1 MQEKTYRRRSE
12 VTVAEVARRPSVWRK
27 EMDWSMK
34 GERDWMRGEVLDCGV
49 LVCEVVLDCEM
60 VLRLESILSPD
71 TLSLDCSSILFDI
84 TFPSSIFAD
93 IS

>member
-1 MQEKTYRRRSE
+1 M
-12 VTVAEVARRPSVWRK
+12 WRK

-71 TLSLDCSSILFDI
+71 TLSLDCSSIIFDI
-84 TFPSSIFAD
+84 TFPSSIFSD

>member
-49 LVCEVVLDCEM
+49 LACEVVLDCEM
-60 VLRLESILSPD
+60 VLRLESILD
-71 TLSLDCSSILFDI
+71 YWRQ
-84 TFPSSIFAD
+84 
-93 IS
+93 

>member
-1 MQEKTYRRRSE
+1 
-12 VTVAEVARRPSVWRK
+12 
-27 EMDWSMK
+27 MDWSMK
-34 GERDWMRGEVLDCGV
+34 GERDWLRGEVLDCGG
-49 LVCEVVLDCEM
+49 LACEVVLDCEM

>member
-1 MQEKTYRRRSE
+1 M
-12 VTVAEVARRPSVWRK
+12 WRK

-49 LVCEVVLDCEM
+49 LDCEV

>member
-1 MQEKTYRRRSE
+1 
-12 VTVAEVARRPSVWRK
+12 
-27 EMDWSMK
+27 MDWSMK
-34 GERDWMRGEVLDCGV
+34 GERDWMRGEVVMGCEVLDCGV

>member
-1 MQEKTYRRRSE
+1 
-12 VTVAEVARRPSVWRK
+12 
-27 EMDWSMK
+27 MDWSMK

-49 LVCEVVLDCEM
+49 LVCEV